1 MTIVIGYP
9 KGTVIVATFLLLV
22 LASPQALADTDRI
35 IKQAIEEA
43 AANNPE
49 LQGTDARV
57 AVEARRVILF
67 GSVRLY
73 LHKMLYGQISWQTIG
88 VVEVDNEIRVV
99 PQTPLSDTAI
109 EQKIREII
117 TLDEKFHAAE
127 FAVTVK
133 RGAVFLNGTFGH
145 PQDVIFLKK
154 RVAAIEG
161 VIAIAI
167 GVAFRV

>member
-1 MTIVIGYP
+1 MTIAIGYP

-22 LASPQALADTDRI
+22 LASPQALADSDRI

-73 LHKMLYGQISWQTIG
+73 LHKMLYEQISWQTIG
-88 VVEVDNEIRVV
+88 VVGVENEIRVV

-109 EQKIREII
+109 KQKIWEII
-117 TLDEKFHAAE
+117 TLHEKFHVSE
-127 FAVTVK
+127 FEVTVK
-133 RGAVFLNGTFGH
+133 RGAVFFNGTFGH
-145 PQDVIFLKK
+145 PQDIIFLEK
-154 RVAAIEG
+154 RVAVIEG

-167 GVAFRV
+167 DVAFRV

>member
-1 MTIVIGYP
+1 MTIATGHP
-9 KGTVIVATFLLLV
+9 KGSVIVAAFLLLV
-22 LASPQALADTDRI
+22 LASPQALADSDPN
-35 IKQAIEEA
+35 IKLAIEEA

-49 LQGTDARV
+49 LQGTGVRI
-57 AVEARRVILF
+57 AVEKRSVILF

-109 EQKIREII
+109 KQKIREIL
-117 TLDEKFHAAE
+117 TLHEKFHVSE

-133 RGAVFLNGTFGH
+133 HGAVFLNGTFGH

-167 GVAFRV
+167 SVAFRV

>member
-1 MTIVIGYP
+1 MTIAIGYP

-22 LASPQALADTDRI
+22 LASPQALADRDRI

-109 EQKIREII
+109 EQQIREII
-117 TLDEKFHAAE
+117 TLDEKFHASE

-133 RGAVFLNGTFGH
+133 RGAVFLNGTFGR

>member
-73 LHKMLYGQISWQTIG
+73 LHKMLYGQISWQTIRS
-88 VVEVDNEIRVV
+88 EESRVV
-99 PQTPLSDTAI
+99 KECRTRWSPY
-109 EQKIREII
+109 
-117 TLDEKFHAAE
+117 H
-127 FAVTVK
+127 
-133 RGAVFLNGTFGH
+133 
-145 PQDVIFLKK
+145 
-154 RVAAIEG
+154 
-161 VIAIAI
+161 
-167 GVAFRV
+167 

>member
-1 MTIVIGYP
+1 MTIAIGYP
-9 KGTVIVATFLLLV
+9 KGTVIVAVFLLLV
-22 LASPQALADTDRI
+22 LASPQALADNDRV

-43 AANNPE
+43 AASTPE

-57 AVEARRVILF
+57 AVEGRSVILF

-73 LHKMLYGQISWQTIG
+73 LHKMIYELIAWQTVG

-99 PQTPLSDTAI
+99 PQAPLSDAAI
-109 EQKIREII
+109 ERKIWEIVE
-117 TLDEKFHAAE
+117 LHEQFHASE
-127 FAVTVK
+127 MKVTVA
-133 RGAVFLNGTFGH
+133 RGAVFLSSTFGH

-161 VIAIAI
+161 VIAIDI
-167 GVAFRV
+167 DVALRV